1 MKFMYSIDLIGF
13 IEIENDI
20 DLMKNNGIEKITRS
34 LLF

>member
-1 MKFMYSIDLIGF
+1 MKFVVLIDLTGF

-20 DLMKNNGIEKITRS
+20 DLMKNNEIEKIIRP